1 MAKQDSL
8 QGALDLLI
16 LKILSRRAPLHGYAI
31 MAAIVEVSGD
41 VLRVEEGS
49 LYPALHRLEEDG
61 SLKARWI
68 NREDGRRSRVYDL
81 TAAGRKRLSAETERW
96 TATSAAIHHVL
107 RMA

>member
-16 LKILSRRAPLHGYAI
+16 LKVLSRRAPLHGYAI
-31 MAAIVEVSGD
+31 LAAIVEMSGD

-49 LYPALHRLEEDG
+49 LYPPLHRLEEDG
-61 SLKARWI
+61 SLKARWV
-68 NREDGRRSRVYDL
+68 NREDDRRSRVYDV
-81 TAAGRKRLSAETERW
+81 TASGRKRLSTEEERW
-96 TATSAAIHHVL
+96 TATSAAIHAVL